1 MRTPLSLR
9 KLLRKSTSSRRR
21 ALRRR
26 VLQSERLEQ
35 RQLLAGDVQLRFE
48 FVDAAQ
54 SAVTSLSVG
63 QDYTLRAYVQDVQ
76 TTGPDGIFRAYLDV
90 NYNSSLATASG
101 SITHGPGYSM
111 STDGNTNT
119 AGVIDEVGGSDSDA
133 TPPSNDTQRTAEYL
147 LFSTTI
153 TPSAP
158 GTLNLSIDDADG
170 PTRSIQMWDLR
181 QIPTSEVTVVG
192 ASIEIASN
200 VIVTPTTGLQTSEAG
215 GSSSFTVRLGEQ
227 PTGSVSFN
235 LSSSD
240 TTEGTIDKSSLSFTS
255 TNWNTPQTVTVTG
268 VNDSIADGNVPFQII
283 TSAITSTDSKFN
295 GVNPS
300 DISVTNLDDGDAAG
314 ITILDATGLTTRESG
329 TRTDTFRVVL
339 NSQPTATVTIPL
351 SSNNALE
358 GTVSPSQL
366 VFTTS
371 NWNVP
376 QTVTV
381 TGQNDDID
389 DGDQSYKIVLA
400 KPTGADAAYTAL
412 SANEVPVTN
421 VDDDTAGVVV
431 TPTSGLVTGE
441 DGRTATFTVRLQ
453 SRPLGNVTVGLVS
466 SDTTEGTLST
476 SSLSFNVTNWN
487 TPQTVTVTGLND
499 NVDDGDIV
507 YSVITTATSS
517 ADPNYQLS
525 ADAVPNVSLTN
536 ADDADTAG
544 FTISP
549 ATGLTTAESGAQQN
563 TSFTIRLSSQPT
575 ATVVV
580 SFASSDS
587 SEGTVS
593 PASQTF
599 TTSNWNSPRTIT
611 ISGVNDALS
620 DGNIDYAVQVSS
632 TSTDPKYVLNQSLPV
647 TNVDDDPAGV
657 TISRTSG
664 LRTTEGGGTDSFN
677 IRLDSQPTGNVV
689 VSFTSSDTTEGTVA
703 PSPITFSTT
712 NWNVAQTVTLTGV
725 DDPVQD
731 GDIGYTISLSL
742 ASNDPAYDGLQA
754 PSISATNADN
764 EVNVTIQPVGDAI
777 TDETGRQATFS
788 VSIDKEPTSNV
799 TIALSSSD
807 LTEGTVSPASVV
819 FTPQNWNQPKTFTV
833 TGVDDNIDDG
843 DVSYTIITSAIQ
855 SSDPNYSGVNPADV
869 TVVNQSAGDQAA
881 VVVNADPDLTTT
893 EAGGTAT
900 FTVAL
905 ATQPV
910 APVTIDLTSSNTA
923 EGTVNP
929 IQLTFTTSNWNTPR
943 TVTVTGVDDL
953 VDDGD
958 ASYSVRF
965 DVLSADGKYNDL
977 PVSDQAIRNTN
988 NDVAGLTLSPATGLV
1003 TSEDGA
1009 VATFTVQLT
1018 SQPLQNVTVTPQS
1031 GDSSEGLVSSQPLT
1045 FTSTNWNQPQTVTV
1059 VGQNDDVKDGSVDYT
1074 VGFALT
1080 STDPKYN
1087 DLAVGTVQITNEDNE
1102 IPVTISAPS
1111 SSATSEDGTSVT
1123 FTVVLDQQ
1131 PTDNVTIDLSSSDL
1145 GEATIDLTSLTF
1157 TSQNW
1162 DTPQTVTVTGVDDF
1176 IDDGNVDY
1184 RIITSPVVSN
1194 DPDFSGLKPAD
1205 VLLTNNDNGDVAGIN
1220 VSPRVDVTTS
1230 ETAADGSTE
1239 FTVTLNSEPT
1249 ASVIIELI
1257 SSDTGE
1263 GTVAPTQLIFD
1274 ASNWDTPQT
1283 VTLTGV
1289 DDFVDDGPVDYSI
1302 GFNALSADPKYNA
1315 IATADLVVSNL
1326 DDDVAG
1332 VRIESDGPL
1341 STSEDGGVAIFT
1353 VQLDSQPTADVTIAV
1368 ASDNTAEGTVAPQT
1382 LTFTTLNWNVPQT
1395 VTATGVDDAE
1405 KDGDVD
1411 YSIQLTATSTDSGYN
1426 AIPIASVTVTNQD
1439 DEVPITISAPSAV
1452 TTSETGT
1459 EVTFTI
1465 VLDEQP
1471 SSDVTIGLSSSD
1483 TTEATIDIDS
1493 VLFTSDN
1500 WNVPQTITVR
1510 GVDDDIDDGD
1520 VDFRVITSV
1529 VQSADPLFSGFDPR
1543 DILLTNQDDGD
1554 TAGIT
1559 LTPSTTTQT
1568 SEAGTG
1574 TAATMQFVLDSQP
1587 TSDVT
1592 IAITSTDTTEGTVSA
1607 SSLVFTADNW
1617 NVAQSVTVSG
1627 VNDDVDDGDI
1637 DYQIQFSVSSD
1648 DAKYAA
1654 LTLPAQSF
1662 QNLNDDTAGVTVTPP
1677 GNLTTGED
1685 GTSDQFV
1692 VVLNSEPTSDVTVT
1706 LVSSDTTEGTVDP
1719 QTLTFTPAN
1728 WNIAQ
1733 TVTVS
1738 GVDDS
1743 LEDDQVDYTVDAT
1756 ISSDDVK
1763 YAAVVIPAITASNI
1777 DDEVGVRFTP
1787 AGDLETSE
1795 NGTPTFFDAVLTKQP
1810 TGEVRFDLATNDSGE
1825 VTISHSQLIFTPDNW
1840 DVPQRVTAIGVDD
1853 ASVDGDIATTIV
1865 TSPIVSDDVRFSG
1878 FNPRDLTIINR
1889 DNDTARLRVTAVSA
1903 SQDEGT
1909 VGGTTAFT
1917 FDLVLTGNVTGGFD
1931 IDYTTNDGT
1940 ATAASG
1946 DYVDNDGS
1954 LSFVGTDGETHQVT
1968 VLVNHDNIVELNEQ
1982 FQFAL
1987 GALTAT
1993 TDSIRERITTN
2004 GSPITLTIV
2013 NDDTATITLTGQ
2025 TSRDEGTASG
2035 NDTIDYT
2042 VTLSNPVQDG
2052 LSLDY
2057 ATSNGTATAGDDY
2070 VANSGT
2076 LTFSETELTKTIS
2089 VQITRDN
2096 KVETDETFQLAIG
2109 PITDVSAEI
2118 LSQLTLVAPSIT
2130 TTLVNDDSATLRLIP
2145 PAATDEGSAQTTTPF
2160 DFRVEL
2166 SAPVQGE
2173 LRIPFSTVDGTATVA
2188 DNDYVARTGTLV
2200 FFDGSTTPKVI
2211 TIDVNQDD
2219 RVEASETFSV
2229 SLGTPTGPAAS
2240 ILTELN
2246 IDGSPATATIQNDD
2260 FPRLILSPLAPSETE
2275 GTGDDATVLSF
2286 MVQLTDA
2293 VPGGF
2298 VLPYTTD
2305 DGTAFAGSDYIDND
2319 GTLTFNGDAGETKV
2333 ITVSIIQDNRV
2344 EGDETF
2350 ELNLGQLQQLASGQR
2365 VDIPDS
2371 RAIVTIVDDDTTT
2384 LSIDQTNVTRN
2395 EGTSATGTEF
2405 LYTVTLS
2412 NPIQTPFSLPY
2423 ATVDG
2428 TARAADG
2435 DFMAVDS
2442 TLDFVGT
2449 AGETQTVRI
2458 VVAADNIVEANESFS
2473 VAFGNLIGV
2482 PNELADR
2489 VTVDFTSVTA
2499 SIVDDDTATITVADV
2514 SGSESAG
2521 ALTFN
2526 VTASAIVQD
2535 GFSIGYSLSDGTA
2548 TLADNDYVNT
2558 NGTLT
2563 FDGVT
2568 QRSVVVQIGS
2578 DAKVER
2584 NETFQLILAALSGLP
2599 AGISD
2604 RVTLA
2609 DNSATATITNDDTA
2623 QFAFTAANSTVQEAA
2638 GSHSLNVR
2646 LDAGAGGSIGEA
2658 VTVNITATGTGT
2670 ASSADYTLTTTSITF
2685 PAGSAT
2691 GTTLPVQLQLTDD
2704 NLQEPFETAV
2714 FQVAVAGDA
2723 VDGAV
2728 SVGSPST
2735 HTVEIQDDPRTAVI
2749 SGSVWVDAN
2758 QNTSADAG
2766 EMMLHGI
2773 TVRLS
2778 GTDLQGQAITAATA
2792 TDALGRYQFNNLPAG
2807 TYTVT
2812 QQQPT
2817 DYHDGNAVAG
2827 STGGTVLENQITGIV
2842 LEPAGVS
2849 QNNSFMEAGK
2859 KAQYVNSGRI
2869 LSRPIQRDTVSSSE
2883 VQGVQLQRSGATLT
2897 ILGSD
2902 DRDIIEVTPAASA
2915 SGQHLLTINGETQS
2929 INASEVS
2936 VIRIEGGGGDDDVIF
2951 RDTAGNDRLSAA
2963 ADQAIL
2969 ETANLRI
2976 ESIANE
2982 FVEAISSG
2990 GSDQADRQALDF
3002 ILRLSGDWQ

>member
-90 NYNSSLATASG
+90 NYSSSLATASG

-153 TPSAP
+153 TPTAP

-192 ASIEIASN
+192 GSIEIASN
-200 VIVTPTTGLQTSEAG
+200 IIITPTTGLQTSEAG

-227 PTGSVSFN
+227 PTGNVSFN

-329 TRTDTFRVVL
+329 TRSDTFRVVL

-400 KPTGADAAYTAL
+400 KPTGSDAAYTAL
-412 SANEVPVTN
+412 SANEVTVTN

-517 ADPNYQLS
+517 ADPKYQLS
-525 ADAVPNVSLTN
+525 ASEVPNVSLTN

-664 LRTTEGGGTDSFN
+664 LRTTEGGGTDSLN

-843 DVSYTIITSAIQ
+843 DVSYTIVTSAIQ

-881 VVVNADPDLTTT
+881 VIVNADPDLTTT

-910 APVTIDLTSSNTA
+910 APVTIDLTSSNTS
-923 EGTVNP
+923 EGTVSP

-977 PVSDQAIRNTN
+977 PVSDQVIRNTN
-988 NDVAGLTLSPATGLV
+988 NDVAGLTLTPATGLV

-1031 GDSSEGLVSSQPLT
+1031 DDSSEGLVTSQPLT

-1087 DLAVGTVQITNEDNE
+1087 DLAVGSVQITNEDNE

-1111 SSATSEDGTSVT
+1111 SSTTGEDGTSVT

-1157 TSQNW
+1157 TGQNW

-1176 IDDGNVDY
+1176 VDDGNVDY

-1239 FTVTLNSEPT
+1239 VTVALNSEPT
-1249 ASVIIELI
+1249 ASVIVELI

-1289 DDFVDDGPVDYSI
+1289 DDFIDDGPVDYAI
-1302 GFNALSADPKYNA
+1302 RFNALSADPKYNA
-1315 IATADLVVSNL
+1315 IATPDLVVSNL

-1353 VQLDSQPTADVTIAV
+1353 VQLDSQPTADVTIAL

-1395 VTATGVDDAE
+1395 VTATGVDDTE

-1411 YSIQLTATSTDSGYN
+1411 YSIQLTATSTDSVYN
-1426 AIPIASVTVTNQD
+1426 AIPIASVVVTNQD

-1452 TTSETGT
+1452 ATSETGT

-1483 TTEATIDIDS
+1483 TTEATLDIDS
-1493 VLFTSDN
+1493 VVFTSDN

-1529 VQSADPLFSGFDPR
+1529 VQSDDPLFSGFDPR

-1627 VNDDVDDGDI
+1627 VNDDIDDGDI

-1756 ISSDDVK
+1756 ISSDDAK

-1825 VTISHSQLIFTPDNW
+1825 VTISHSQLVFTPDNW

-1865 TSPIVSDDVRFSG
+1865 TSPVVSDDVRFSG

-1917 FDLVLTGNVTGGFD
+1917 FDLALTGNVTGGFD
-1931 IDYTTNDGT
+1931 IEYTTNDGT

-1993 TDSIRERITTN
+1993 TDSIRDRITTN

-2025 TSRDEGTASG
+2025 TNRDEGTASG

-2076 LTFSETELTKTIS
+2076 LTFSGTELTKTIS

-2118 LSQLTLVAPSIT
+2118 LSQLTLVDPSIT

-2240 ILTELN
+2240 ILSELN
-2246 IDGSPATATIQNDD
+2246 IEGSPATATIQNDD

-2319 GTLTFNGDAGETKV
+2319 GTLTFNGDAGETQV
-2333 ITVSIIQDNRV
+2333 ITVSIVKDSRV

-2384 LSIDQTNVTRN
+2384 LSIDQTNVTQN

-2435 DFMAVDS
+2435 DFTAVDS
-2442 TLDFVGT
+2442 TLDFGGT

-2489 VTVDFTSVTA
+2489 VTVDFTSITA
-2499 SIVDDDTATITVADV
+2499 SIVDDDTATIAVADV
-2514 SGSESAG
+2514 SGPESAG

-2526 VTASAIVQD
+2526 VTASAIVQG

-2584 NETFQLILAALSGLP
+2584 SETFQLILAALTGLP

-2638 GSHSLNVR
+2638 GSHSFNVR

-2670 ASSADYTLTTTSITF
+2670 ASSADYTLTTTSLTF
-2685 PAGSAT
+2685 PAGSTT

-2792 TDALGRYQFNNLPAG
+2792 TDALGRYQFTNLPAG

-2902 DRDIIEVTPAASA
+2902 DRDIIEVTPASSA
-2915 SGQHLLTINGETQS
+2915 SGQHILTINGATQS
-2929 INASEVS
+2929 INASDVS

-2951 RDTAGNDRLSAA
+2951 RDTAGNDRLTAA